1 MDKNFWPYSDID
13 PTEYLTQIVR
23 VEDIL
28 QKYGAEYIEDSIEKK
43 TWVFKDGTALSEMT
57 RQRIWKMENKFI
69 RVDKLYFSKKLFLVL
84 EFSDCIKGPYEDA
97 DPFPCNLS
105 ETELEQEVRI
115 SLGINSPALT
125 DVLKFPS
132 EKETNQ

>member
-1 MDKNFWPYSDID
+1 MKTLEENSWPYPD
-13 PTEYLTQIVR
+13 TEQTDCLAQIVR

-28 QKYGAEYIEDSIEKK
+28 QKYGAEYIEDSIKK
-43 TWVFKDGTALSEMT
+43 NTWVFKDGTALSEMT
-57 RQRIWKMENKFI
+57 RKRVWKMENKFI
-69 RVDKLYFSKKLFLVL
+69 RVDKLYFSKKPFLVL

-97 DPFPCNLS
+97 DPFPYDLS

-115 SLGINSPALT
+115 SLGIDPPALT

-132 EKETNQ
+132 EKN